1 MTVPTDFRK
10 LERTFVIAEIGVN
23 HEGDKDVA
31 ADLIRKAAK
40 CGADAVK
47 FQTYLAEEY
56 VSTVQPE
63 RLERVKRFQLSF
75 DDFADLAAVAK
86 SEGVLFFST
95 PLDTESVDFLDTV
108 APIFKISSGDL
119 TYTSLI
125 QHVASKKKPMI
136 VSTGLGTKEEIGDA
150 IAAARAGNPEIVG
163 KGQLLL
169 MHCVAAYPTPMDE
182 ANLAN
187 IKWLRDEFGLP
198 VGYSDHTL
206 GTSACVLAIGAG
218 AQALEKHFTYRKEDQ
233 TFHDHA
239 VSADPTDLTELVSRV
254 REAETY
260 MGASVRTRGP
270 MEVQGIAH
278 MRRGVAAKVDIPAD
292 AVIEAEWLTGLRP
305 AQAFQITE
313 IDQVIGHRLNRA
325 VSAGDLIRT
334 EDIAG

>member
-1 MTVPTDFRK
+1 MILPTF
-10 LERTFVIAEIGVN
+10 
-23 HEGDKDVA
+23 
-31 ADLIRKAAK
+31 
-40 CGADAVK
+40 
-47 FQTYLAEEY
+47 
-56 VSTVQPE
+56 
-63 RLERVKRFQLSF
+63 
-75 DDFADLAAVAK
+75 AAVAK

-150 IAAARAGNPEIVG
+150 IAAARAGNPEIVD

-206 GTSACVLAIGAG
+206 GTSACVLAIGCRCSG
-218 AQALEKHFTYRKEDQ
+218 A
-233 TFHDHA
+233 
-239 VSADPTDLTELVSRV
+239 
-254 REAETY
+254 
-260 MGASVRTRGP
+260 
-270 MEVQGIAH
+270 
-278 MRRGVAAKVDIPAD
+278 
-292 AVIEAEWLTGLRP
+292 
-305 AQAFQITE
+305 
-313 IDQVIGHRLNRA
+313 
-325 VSAGDLIRT
+325 
-334 EDIAG
+334 